1 MDPGAVGGDI
11 PDGCGHGAKN
21 HLRPDAGD
29 DGGQALAAV
38 GIHPGFGDVGKK
50 CRREIN
56 KMEAHAMHMPAVVLA
71 GETVGRFVEEEH
83 EAGEQPEL
91 DDVVKAFFGKVVK
104 LQGVAAD
111 LVPASEENVAHQRKR
126 GDES

>member
-11 PDGCGHGAKN
+11 PDGRGNGAKN

-29 DGGQALAAV
+29 DGGHALAAI

-56 KMEAHAMHMPAVVLA
+56 KMEAHAVHMPAVVLA
-71 GETVGRFVEEEH
+71 GEPV
-83 EAGEQPEL
+83 
-91 DDVVKAFFGKVVK
+91 
-104 LQGVAAD
+104 
-111 LVPASEENVAHQRKR
+111 S
-126 GDES
+126 